1 MKTIRFAG
9 QKIALVA
16 LLAALSLGG
25 LVLPTTTTTRAH
37 PGPSGTLCGSTDLLT
52 AWYAGQFT
60 DPGTFEHFHVWD
72 PIPVYG
78 DGDQF
83 YHQCW

>member
-25 LVLPTTTTTRAH
+25 LVLPATTTTRAD

-52 AWYAGQFT
+52 AWYAYQYDWQGVHYH
-60 DPGTFEHFHVWD
+60 GWD
-72 PIPVYG
+72 PIPERNNG
-78 DGDQF
+78 DWFDWGP
-83 YHQCW
+83 C